1 MGYFFFPLRSV
12 HLGAGVMSWGKKK
25 KKKGVT
31 ASGEKDKK
39 MLQTFLLAGEVEVG
53 ILSNTTPKTKQIKTK
68 MMGKKKRHFK
78 YNIVYFTIDP
88 LLTDFMF
95 LIPFFGHLL
104 SFSQC
109 LSVWRLAL
117 VLSERE
123 LILLNHCKLDTFTAV
138 CTIFISVCS
147 KLISTSVRLE
157 QSTSF
162 LKHSKC
168 PLV

>member
-1 MGYFFFPLRSV
+1 MTFQDVLSKQKQFVHGIFFFSSKICSPRSRCYELRQ
-12 HLGAGVMSWGKKK
+12 KK

-109 LSVWRLAL
+109 LSV
-117 VLSERE
+117 
-123 LILLNHCKLDTFTAV
+123 
-138 CTIFISVCS
+138 
-147 KLISTSVRLE
+147 
-157 QSTSF
+157 
-162 LKHSKC
+162 
-168 PLV
+168 